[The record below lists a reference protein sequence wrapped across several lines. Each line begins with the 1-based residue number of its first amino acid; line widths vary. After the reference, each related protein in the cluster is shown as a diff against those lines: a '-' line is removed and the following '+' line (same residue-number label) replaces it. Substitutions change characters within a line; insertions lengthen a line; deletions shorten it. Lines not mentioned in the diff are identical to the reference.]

1 MPNAVEPAR
10 TIVPLTEA
18 ECRAVLARQRLCVVS
33 VVDGDAPYAVPVYYG
48 FDGETLYLGV
58 AEGRKTRALDADGR
72 VYVVVTDVGPG
83 DAWRSVAIAGRARTL
98 EDPEER
104 RRGIEV
110 LMAHNRRFSA
120 PAAQSRPAPRRTGG
134 RVLRIEHATLSGRA
148 SGDGPALGA

>member
-1 MPNAVEPAR
+1 MPNDAAPGR
-10 TIVPLTEA
+10 PIVSLSDA

-33 VVDGDAPYAVPVYYG
+33 LVDGGAPYAVPVYYG

-83 DAWRSVAIAGRARTL
+83 DAWRSVAVAGLARTL
-98 EDPEER
+98 EDPDER
-104 RRGIEV
+104 RHGLDV
-110 LMAHNRRFSA
+110 LVAHHRRFRA
-120 PAAQSRPAPRRTGG
+120 PDAQTRPAPPRAGG

-148 SGDGPALGA
+148 SGDGPARDP